1 MLGTAA
7 LVSGLAHGL
16 LMSGFAH
23 HATRH
28 LPRAGTTAHASERRL
43 LVPLQPKA
51 GVSAAED
58 RRGLPFC
65 KGGQKHFIGQ
75 SRRPPHRARE
85 TSMLARDGST
95 ITPTAAATALVL
107 ALVLAFAPMGDA
119 KAVEAALNI
128 PAVGT
133 SELHALSDAPTEY
146 DAFWI
151 SWPIWLIIWQSSM
164 VIIWQDVQPPIELWL
179 SMMIFWV
186 VLVDPKL
193 PSMDQIFWF
202 YLIGIFYVCYSAIQ
216 QHD

>member
-16 LMSGFAH
+16 LVSGFAH

-28 LPRAGTTAHASERRL
+28 LPRVDTTAHALERRL

-51 GVSAAED
+51 GVSVAEAH
-58 RRGLPFC
+58 RGLPFC
-65 KGGQKHFIGQ
+65 KSGQKQFIGQ
-75 SRRPPHRARE
+75 SRLPPHRARE

-133 SELHALSDAPTEY
+133 SELHVLSDAPTEY

-151 SWPIWLIIWQSSM
+151 IWGIWLIFVDIWK
-164 VIIWQDVQPPIELWL
+164 DVQPPPIELWL

-193 PSMDQIFWF
+193 PSIDQMFWF
-202 YLIGIFYVCYSAIQ
+202 YMIFIFYVCYSQMQ

>member
-16 LMSGFAH
+16 LVSGFAH

-28 LPRAGTTAHASERRL
+28 LPRVDTTAHALERRL
-43 LVPLQPKA
+43 LVPLQPEA
-51 GVSAAED
+51 GVSVAED
-58 RRGLPFC
+58 RRAGLPFC

-151 SWPIWLIIWQSSM
+151 IWGIWLIFVDIWK
-164 VIIWQDVQPPIELWL
+164 DVQPPPIELWL

-193 PSMDQIFWF
+193 PSIDQMFWF
-202 YLIGIFYVCYSAIQ
+202 YMIFIFYVCYSQMQ

>member
-1 MLGTAA
+1 MLPIA
-7 LVSGLAHGL
+7 GL
-16 LMSGFAH
+16 LVCGFAH

-128 PAVGT
+128 PAVGS

-151 SWPIWLIIWQSSM
+151 IWLIWVQSIWVIWQN
-164 VIIWQDVQPPIELWL
+164 VQPPIELWL

-193 PSMDQIFWF
+193 PSVDQIFWF
-202 YLIGIFYVCYSAIQ
+202 YMILIFYLCYSEMQ
-216 QHD
+216 QQD

>member
-58 RRGLPFC
+58 RRGFPFC

-75 SRRPPHRARE
+75 SRRAPHRARE

-95 ITPTAAATALVL
+95 TTPTAAATALVL

-128 PAVGT
+128 PAVGS

-151 SWPIWLIIWQSSM
+151 IWLIWVQSIWVIWQN
-164 VIIWQDVQPPIELWL
+164 VQPPIELWL

-193 PSMDQIFWF
+193 PSVDQIFWF
-202 YLIGIFYVCYSAIQ
+202 YMILIFYLCYSEMQ

>member
-16 LMSGFAH
+16 LVSGFAH
-23 HATRH
+23 HARRH

-151 SWPIWLIIWQSSM
+151 IWLIWLIWQN
-164 VIIWQDVQPPIELWL
+164 VQPPIELWL

-202 YLIGIFYVCYSAIQ
+202 YMILIFYLCYSEMQ

>member
-16 LMSGFAH
+16 LVSGFAH

-28 LPRAGTTAHASERRL
+28 LPRADTTAHALERRL
-43 LVPLQPKA
+43 LVPLQPEA
-51 GVSAAED
+51 GVSVAED
-58 RRGLPFC
+58 RRAGLPFC
-65 KGGQKHFIGQ
+65 EGGQKQFIGQ

-95 ITPTAAATALVL
+95 TTSTATATALVL
-107 ALVLAFAPMGDA
+107 ALVVAFAPMGDA

-133 SELHALSDAPTEY
+133 SQLHALSDAPTN
-146 DAFWI
+146 DSNFWLI
-151 SWPIWLIIWQSSM
+151 WFSLIWLIIWQNS
-164 VIIWQDVQPPIELWL
+164 QLPIEFWLPVWL
-179 SMMIFWV
+179 SMMICWV

-193 PSMDQIFWF
+193 PSVDQIFWF
-202 YLIGIFYVCYSAIQ
+202 YMIGIFYACYLGMQ

>member
-95 ITPTAAATALVL
+95 TTPTAAATALVL

-128 PAVGT
+128 PAVGS

-151 SWPIWLIIWQSSM
+151 IWLIWVQSIWVIWQN
-164 VIIWQDVQPPIELWL
+164 VQPPIELWL

-193 PSMDQIFWF
+193 PSVDQIFWF
-202 YLIGIFYVCYSAIQ
+202 YMILIFYLCYSEMQ
-216 QHD
+216 QQD

>member
-7 LVSGLAHGL
+7 LVSGLAHGML
-16 LMSGFAH
+16 VSGSAH

-28 LPRAGTTAHASERRL
+28 LPRADTTAHASERRL

-75 SRRPPHRARE
+75 SRLPPHRARE

-128 PAVGT
+128 PAVGS

-151 SWPIWLIIWQSSM
+151 IWLIWVQSIWVIWQN
-164 VIIWQDVQPPIELWL
+164 VQPPIELWL

-202 YLIGIFYVCYSAIQ
+202 YMILIFYLCYSEMQ

>member
-1 MLGTAA
+1 MQDCEGRAA
-7 LVSGLAHGL
+7 LVSGLAHGML
-16 LMSGFAH
+16 VSGSAH

-28 LPRAGTTAHASERRL
+28 LPRADTTAHASERLL

-58 RRGLPFC
+58 RCGFPFC

-128 PAVGT
+128 PAVGS

-151 SWPIWLIIWQSSM
+151 IWLIWVQSIWAIWQN
-164 VIIWQDVQPPIELWL
+164 VQPPIELWL

-193 PSMDQIFWF
+193 PS
-202 YLIGIFYVCYSAIQ
+202 AIR
-216 QHD
+216 